1 MAELAR
7 LFRLRIV
14 LQRHSRPPLD
24 CSCKSAQ
31 TCASRAVTWPW
42 QHHAQGVRFGN
53 ARRGFFRNVT
63 LLTKKER
70 ARCLYMSIGV
80 INMACPR

>member
-1 MAELAR
+1 MAWIALASQLKR
-7 LFRLRIV
+7 V
-14 LQRHSRPPLD
+14 LVFTSINRD
-24 CSCKSAQ
+24 
-31 TCASRAVTWPW
+31 
-42 QHHAQGVRFGN
+42 VRFRS

-63 LLTKKER
+63 LLTEKQP

>member
-1 MAELAR
+1 
-7 LFRLRIV
+7 
-14 LQRHSRPPLD
+14 
-24 CSCKSAQ
+24 
-31 TCASRAVTWPW
+31 
-42 QHHAQGVRFGN
+42 VRFGN